1 MFGLIRFFFTS
12 PISNFF
18 IVYIT
23 VNWCYPY
30 IEVYLYQP
38 VPKILKE
45 HLNNLPALIL
55 LIDGVV
61 YCYRLDT
68 NLRRDIFYYGMMDV
82 SEAQWD
88 QVWSLYN
95 TEPVASAKVDMRR
108 GLARTKDT
116 QLINKYV

>member
-1 MFGLIRFFFTS
+1 MVLC
-12 PISNFF
+12 
-18 IVYIT
+18 IVF
-23 VNWCYPY
+23 
-30 IEVYLYQP
+30 
-38 VPKILKE
+38 
-45 HLNNLPALIL
+45 
-55 LIDGVV
+55 
-61 YCYRLDT
+61 RLDT